1 MNREKIMRASFFMCI
16 AFDEKPSRRNVQKR
30 IAEANGGKTFST
42 TEIAAFLLSQRVLV
56 PVEYQPRTK
65 SVPILEKLEVPVVT
79 VETSTLGPLFK
90 VGDEPSEYQ
99 DSAPRGYVV
108 KVLGLEEIRK
118 DTFETTVLSEPTSR
132 EKSGKV
138 ATAERSTKKAESKPR
153 EQWVAKA
160 VPIDLPE
167 RLPETIADL
176 QIVTHAFVVEFGNC
190 ASAQS
195 QEKHGYEYTNAIALA
210 RKGGW
215 STAQLWQAFCD
226 ARVAKHGV
234 PIFGAQAK
242 SALSYLPERSRVLPF
257 SRPVLAHIFG
267 GYMHK
272 NDKWYPFRGKKR
284 IDGWTDYLPPGQVL
298 EAELMDDA
306 KAAAL

>member
-1 MNREKIMRASFFMCI
+1 MSDDLKTVRQAIYLLRAGGTY
-16 AFDEKPSRRNVQKR
+16 PSLRLVDTLVR
-30 IAEANGGKTFST
+30 IARRG
-42 TEIAAFLLSQRVLV
+42 
-56 PVEYQPRTK
+56 
-65 SVPILEKLEVPVVT
+65 
-79 VETSTLGPLFK
+79 TSLRKQTLGELVRVVLSEIGGVPEAPGVAGNHNRL
-90 VGDEPSEYQ
+90 VGEPTGVDGNLPEPQ
-99 DSAPRGYVV
+99 IENKTIDTEGY
-108 KVLGLEEIRK
+108 
-118 DTFETTVLSEPTSR
+118 ETTVLTLPLVATEPTSR

-257 SRPVLAHIFG
+257 ERAAPALRYPGFVAISLKDKTYWRHDGPGCPVGWSDTLPLGGTILPKPLAIV
-267 GYMHK
+267 
-272 NDKWYPFRGKKR
+272 
-284 IDGWTDYLPPGQVL
+284 DG
-298 EAELMDDA
+298 
-306 KAAAL
+306 AAVAR